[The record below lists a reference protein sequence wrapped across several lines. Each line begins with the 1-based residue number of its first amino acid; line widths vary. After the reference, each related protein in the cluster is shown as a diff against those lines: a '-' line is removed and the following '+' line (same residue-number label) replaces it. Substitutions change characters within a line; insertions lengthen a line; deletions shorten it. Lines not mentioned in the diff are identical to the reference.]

1 MSVFD
6 GIIYLIAG
14 GAVIFSVMM
23 TLAFIGCQKE
33 IRDLKRLLLKKT
45 LADVKEKRQLEN
57 AREGL
62 N

>member
-1 MSVFD
+1 MTIFQGLVYIFLGA
-6 GIIYLIAG
+6 GIIYSL
-14 GAVIFSVMM
+14 FM

-45 LADVKEKRQLEN
+45 LADVKEKREREN
-57 AREGL
+57 ISRGL